1 MTSQN
6 NPLRHPVGAQSY
18 RYTGTSNAAN
28 RWIVPG
34 LVLAFVVFYLLP
46 LMTHGLWIPDEP
58 RYAQISQ
65 EMLLSGNW
73 VAPHFMGIRYFEKP
87 IAGYWMI
94 AIGQAVFGDNLFGV
108 RIASALSTG
117 LSVWLT
123 YLIARRLW
131 SDPRKSAACA
141 LLYMSFGLIAGQA
154 GYANLDPQFTFWV
167 NLSLVALWFALD
179 GQTPRSKVGAWAMLG
194 FACGMGFMTKGF
206 LAWLLP
212 VLIALPY
219 MLWQRRMGELV
230 RYGSLAVLVAVVVC
244 LPWVLAIHHR
254 EPDFWRFFFW
264 NEHVRRFAADDA
276 QHARPWW
283 FYLPLLVVSSLPWAA
298 LLPTTFINAWKH
310 KRQPVV
316 GFLLLWLLLPLAF
329 FSLSSGKLPT
339 YIMPCLLPL
348 ALLMG
353 HTVMELLNQGRARS
367 LRINAAI
374 NITVGTVALIALLY
388 LQVSKEIYENTE
400 MFSLSL
406 AFIVLLGWI
415 ISNSLQALRPLT
427 FWAMPAIGIWILI
440 ALLPAAMPAQVVNSK
455 MPDQFIA
462 EHLDAL
468 GKTSSLLSNDLGA
481 ASALSWRLKRP
492 QVDLFN
498 TIGELKYGLGDPAM
512 ASRKVPL
519 DNVDEWM
526 TEARKKGSVGVVMRV
541 NSVAEIEEVER
552 LPIDGKRYQRGNLQ
566 ILIFPQTSPDKVS
579 PPAPTGNPS

>member
-1 MTSQN
+1 MTSHN
-6 NPLRHPVGAQSY
+6 NVLQHPAVKISRRPAPS
-18 RYTGTSNAAN
+18 AVE

-34 LVLAFVVFYLLP
+34 LLLAFVLFYLLP
-46 LMTHGLWIPDEP
+46 LVSHGLWIPDEA
-58 RYAQISQ
+58 RYGQIAQ
-65 EMLLSGNW
+65 EMRLSGDW
-73 VAPHFMGIRYFEKP
+73 IAPHFMGIRYFEKP

-131 SDPRKSAACA
+131 NDPRKSGACA

-167 NLSLVALWFALD
+167 NLSLVALWFAIDSPSGKRRL
-179 GQTPRSKVGAWAMLG
+179 GAWAVLG
-194 FACGMGFMTKGF
+194 AACGMGFMTKGF

-219 MLWQRRMGELV
+219 MLWQRRLGELL
-230 RYGSLAVLVAVVVC
+230 RYGSLAVVVAAVVC
-244 LPWVLAIHHR
+244 LPWVLTIHYQ

-264 NEHVRRFAADDA
+264 NEHIRRFAADDA

-283 FYLPLLVVSSLPWAA
+283 FYLPLLVASSMPWAM
-298 LLPTTFINAWKH
+298 LLPSTFIQAWKNR
-310 KRQPVV
+310 RQPAM
-316 GFLLLWLLLPLAF
+316 GFLLLWLLLPLGF

-353 HTVMELLNQGRARS
+353 HTVVGLVDQEKGRAIRCNGVLNVLLAS
-367 LRINAAI
+367 
-374 NITVGTVALIALLY
+374 TGLIALIY
-388 LQVSKEIYENTE
+388 VQATKEIFKNTE

-406 AFIVLLGWI
+406 AYIVLAGWI
-415 ISNSLQALRPLT
+415 IANALQVSRPLQL
-427 FWAMPAIGIWILI
+427 WAAPALGSWLLV
-440 ALLPAAMPAQVVNSK
+440 ALLPAAMPATIVNSK

-468 GKTSSLLSNDLGA
+468 GQATSLLSNDLGA

-498 TIGELKYGLGDPAM
+498 TVGELKYGLEDPAM
-512 ASRKVPL
+512 DSRKVTK
-519 DNVDEWM
+519 DSVGQWM

-541 NSVAEIEEVER
+541 NSVQEVEEVAL
-552 LPIDGKRYQRGNLQ
+552 LPVDGKRYERGNLE
-566 ILIFPQTSPDKVS
+566 ILIFPQTQL
-579 PPAPTGNPS
+579 